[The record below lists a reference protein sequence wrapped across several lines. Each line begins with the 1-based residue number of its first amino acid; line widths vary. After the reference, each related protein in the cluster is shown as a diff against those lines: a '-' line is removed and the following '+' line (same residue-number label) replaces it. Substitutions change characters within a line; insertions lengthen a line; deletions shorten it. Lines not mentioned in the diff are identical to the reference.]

1 MFDNDIR
8 QIRSHNRK
16 ALRDLD
22 ALLRKEGIEKDGNL
36 DYTVGLFDE
45 NDNLM
50 ATGSAFMN
58 TLRCLA
64 VDSKY
69 QGEGLLNK
77 IITHLLQYQLEKGNS
92 HVFLYTKCD
101 KAKFFESLGFHEIV
115 RVENRVV
122 FMENKRNGFG
132 NYLDKLAKTKGEGTQ
147 GAIVM
152 NANPFTNGHLY
163 LVETAAK
170 QCDTLHLF
178 AVSEDASLV
187 PFKARMKLIKEGT
200 AHLDNIIYHETGSYL
215 ISSATF
221 PSYFLKDADIV
232 AEAHTRL
239 DMEIFGRIAQAVG
252 ITKRFAGEE
261 KASRVTAIYNDAM
274 RNILPDFGV
283 ESVIIP
289 RLEQENVAVSASNV
303 RLALKNDDFESL
315 KKLVPPTTYDF
326 FMTDEGKAVVEKIK
340 NTDDVVHH

>member
-1 MFDNDIR
+1 MFDNEIR
-8 QIRSHNRK
+8 QIRSHNRA

-22 ALLRKEGIEKDGNL
+22 ALLLKEGIEKDGNL

-45 NDNLM
+45 NDTLM

-64 VDSKY
+64 VDSAY

-122 FMENKRNGFG
+122 FMENKRTGFE
-132 NYLDKLAKTKGEGTQ
+132 NYLKKLADKRTEGVQ

-170 QCDTLHLF
+170 MCDTLHLF
-178 AVSEDASLV
+178 VVSEEASLV

-232 AEAHTRL
+232 AEAHTKL
-239 DMEIFGRIAQAVG
+239 DMEIFGKIARAVG

-261 KASRVTAIYNDAM
+261 KTSRVTAIYNETMAK
-274 RNILPDFGV
+274 ILPDFGV
-283 ESVIIP
+283 EAVIIP
-289 RLEQENVAVSASNV
+289 RLEQENKAISASDV
-303 RLALKNDDFESL
+303 RMALKNDDFDTL
-315 KKLVPPTTYDF
+315 AKLVPPTTYEF
-326 FMTDEGKAVVEKIK
+326 FKTDEGKAVIEKIK
-340 NTDDVVHH
+340 NSDNVIHH